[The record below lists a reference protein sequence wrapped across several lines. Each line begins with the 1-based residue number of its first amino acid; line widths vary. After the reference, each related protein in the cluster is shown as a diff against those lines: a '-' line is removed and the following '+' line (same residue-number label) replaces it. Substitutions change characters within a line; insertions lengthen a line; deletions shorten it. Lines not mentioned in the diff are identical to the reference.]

1 MTTVCL
7 SQEEEIKPFTTP
19 AGRKAFNESGPKVSG
34 IKCMMLRDMFEVE
47 GVFCMDLKTRAP
59 VEGVSYNICVG
70 QTKTCKYPTKQ
81 TYSLTGEYQGKAHY
95 RKH

>member
-1 MTTVCL
+1 MTTVCV
-7 SQEEEIKPFTTP
+7 SQEEEIKPFTTA

-47 GVFCMDLKTRAP
+47 GVFCMDLKTRALAD
-59 VEGVSYNICVG
+59 GVSYNIYAG
-70 QTKTCKYPTKQ
+70 RTKTCKYPTNQ
-81 TYSLTGEYQGKAHY
+81 TYSLTGGNQGKTHY